1 MLPDTHSRRN
11 GLGGAFPSHTGPG
24 RKGES
29 KRAARGFVTGFFRA
43 RDVSRPPVGESPAM
57 TRKSA
62 RHVSRPATA
71 QTEEQPAPAPSKVR
85 NISLSQLVLSPANV
99 RKTPATAAEEAQLE
113 ASIRARGIL
122 QNLIVHPTAKASTRS
137 MPAAAASQFCR
148 SLPPRVSSTPIIRSR
163 VWSGNR
169 RPPSKLR

>member
-1 MLPDTHSRRN
+1 
-11 GLGGAFPSHTGPG
+11 
-24 RKGES
+24 
-29 KRAARGFVTGFFRA
+29 
-43 RDVSRPPVGESPAM
+43 M

-62 RHVSRPATA
+62 RHVSRPATT
-71 QTEEQPAPAPSKVR
+71 QTEEQLAPAPSKVR

-122 QNLIVHPTAKASTRS
+122 QNLIVHATSIDGKGVYEID
-137 MPAAAASQFCR
+137 AAASASCR

-163 VWSGNR
+163 A
-169 RPPSKLR
+169 